1 MTVKMAILAYDGC
14 FNTSICGPLDV
25 FNIANTHHKVLHG
38 KEAAPLFEWKILSA
52 DGRPIKTSTQLLFP
66 VHGGLDELDK
76 PDLCLIPGIDH
87 TYAWE
92 VVDRA
97 KQLNQIIGPTIQS
110 LHEKGTTIASNC
122 SGAFVLA
129 EVGLL
134 HRREATTSWW
144 LGRHFQQRYPSV
156 KLRPNKLVTEDNHLL
171 CSGAV
176 TAYLHQCIRLIEKF
190 AGTELANRCAK
201 TLLINT
207 QGVSQAPYIGINER
221 IDKLDSVVHQAIVWM
236 NEHLNEEI
244 DIDALARELAV
255 SSRTFNRRFHEAT
268 NQPPKQYLQKLRINE
283 AKRLLATTTLSME
296 AITTRVGYND
306 VSSFRRL
313 FKREVDLSPADYRR
327 QFGAGQEENLHE
339 SAAVAYP

>member
-1 MTVKMAILAYDGC
+1 MTIKLAILAYDGC

-38 KEAAPLFEWKILSA
+38 KDSGPLFEWKILSP

-66 VHGGLDELDK
+66 VHGGLEALGK
-76 PDLCLIPGIDH
+76 PDLCLVPGIDH

-97 KQLNQIIGPTIQS
+97 KQLNSIIGPTIQA
-110 LHEKGTTIASNC
+110 LHEAGTTIASNC

-129 EVGLL
+129 ESGLL

-144 LGRHFQQRYPSV
+144 LGRHFQQRYSSV
-156 KLRPNKLVTEDNHLL
+156 KLRPNKLVTEDNNLL

-296 AITTRVGYND
+296 SITTRVGYND

-327 QFGAGQEENLHE
+327 QFGGNQGEPQELD
-339 SAAVAYP
+339 AIA